1 LGIFNL
7 FDFKSCFSENG
18 FRFSLDEKKVV
29 KTLAS
34 IFEMKIWLMNKR
46 DGDFDGFFIYLE
58 LISNG

>member
-1 LGIFNL
+1 LGVFHH

-18 FRFSLDEKKVV
+18 FRFSEIEKKVV

-58 LISNG
+58 LIS